1 MSQSEEL
8 RNQIKGYAYAVG
20 FDRVGFCAASD
31 LEVNPLVRD
40 ACAADRCHQY
50 GRNWVCPPAC
60 DTLDGYA
67 AKFAARQQV
76 IVVQTAGILEDE
88 YDFEGMMA
96 AEKIHKQHFIA
107 LVDKVRAAQLDGSI
121 PTPDLSP
128 SLEEG
133 SEVDPFIF
141 LAAGACTICPECTYP
156 NTPCRFPKR
165 AFVSMEASGLVVSE
179 VCEKAGLSYYDGP
192 STVTYSS
199 CLVY

>member
-1 MSQSEEL
+1 MSQGEEL
-8 RNQIKGYAYAVG
+8 KNQITEYAYAVG

-60 DTLDGYA
+60 DTLDEYA

-76 IVVQTAGILEDE
+76 IVVQTVGILEDE

-121 PTPDLSP
+121 TAPDLS
-128 SLEEG
+128 SAQEEG
-133 SEVDPFIF
+133 SDTDPFLF
-141 LAAGACTICPECTYP
+141 LAAGACSICPECSYP
-156 NTPCRFPKR
+156 DAPCRFPKR

-179 VCEKAGLSYYDGP
+179 VCAKAGLSYYDGS
-192 STVTYSS
+192 STVTFSS
-199 CLVY
+199 CLVF